1 MDHQRAGRGQTSGE
15 DAPLGVE
22 AGDLTQPMPPITLAE
37 EPPVKHEDPAGNKD
51 GNEEA
56 DGAELDADGRP
67 LDAQTAEFSRL
78 MRERKA
84 RKKKRLIRRI
94 VVAVVVAALVV
105 GFMVWR
111 SVRPDAS
118 DGMMVTPTSQV
129 EQGTFEEKVSASGSI
144 EPISS
149 TVVTPQISGTIGE
162 VRVQEGATV
171 NAGDVLFTINNDQ
184 LDQDVDKAALA
195 LRVAQTGLRSAQTQ
209 VNQLNEQIA
218 AGEQDE
224 EQYDAA
230 VAAADQLPAAQNAVE
245 SAQLDVQQAQAA
257 YDQAVAETN
266 KRTVTAPVAGT
277 ILTMNAVAGA
287 SVGGGSTDGSASGSG
302 SQLCQIADLSRMKVN
317 VSVNENDIIKLAK
330 DQTAKVT
337 FSAIPDLELDAA
349 VDTIASTTS
358 ASADASMGG
367 SSGNGYAVRLIIPS
381 PDPRLKPG
389 MTASVKIITQQIKD
403 TLLVPA
409 SALVDDGDGGQSV
422 MVETDPET
430 HDFKTVKVEV
440 KAKNGAK
447 AAVDG
452 KLKAGD
458 TVILGGGSDTPTDA
472 SDDMNVVTMGAEA
485 SSDIERMR

>member
-1 MDHQRAGRGQTSGE
+1 MDHKRDGREQTRGE

-22 AGDLTQPMPPITLAE
+22 AGDLTQPMPPISLADELPADHE
-37 EPPVKHEDPAGNKD
+37 EPAAGKD
-51 GNEEA
+51 KNGE
-56 DGAELDADGRP
+56 GAELDADGQP
-67 LDAQTAEFSRL
+67 MDAQTAEFSRL

-84 RKKKRLIRRI
+84 RKKKRLIRRL
-94 VVAVVVAALVV
+94 VAVVVVVLVVV
-105 GFMVWR
+105 GFVVWR
-111 SVRPDAS
+111 NVKSDAS

-149 TVVTPQISGTIGE
+149 TVVTPQIDGTIGE
-162 VRVQEGATV
+162 VKVQEGSTV

-224 EQYDAA
+224 DQYDAA

-257 YDQAVAETN
+257 YDQAVAATN
-266 KRTVTAPVAGT
+266 KRTVTAPVSGT
-277 ILTMNAVAGA
+277 ILTMNAVSGA
-287 SVGGGSTDGSASGSG
+287 SVGGSSSDGSSSGSG

-317 VSVNENDIIKLAK
+317 VSVNETDIIKIAK

-337 FSAIPDLELDAA
+337 FSAIPDLELDAT

-358 ASADASMGG
+358 APSDMSVSGG

-389 MTASVKIITQQIKD
+389 MTASVKIITQKIDD

-430 HDFKTVKVEV
+430 HASKSVKVEV

-447 AAVDG
+447 AAVEG

-458 TVILGGGSDTPTDA
+458 TVILAGGSGTSADA
-472 SDDMNVVTMGAEA
+472 SPDDMNVVTMGAA
-485 SSDIERMR
+485 SATDIERVR